1 MKVSDIITELSELER
16 KRDEV
21 NSALIST
28 PPGEAKDVLSRAL
41 VEYQKRVDTFL
52 NAEFEPVAT
61 VIYLTV
67 TPNTL
72 SLGVNDTQQ
81 LDVVA
86 TLSDGTT
93 KNVTNN
99 KRAVMLFRDFD
110 QLHNNTGFITSV
122 DISGYTGEESTFEIV
137 KTSNGFDV
145 DDDKNTQGLQVA
157 PTGNPNEYQVIDL
170 NGNPMGI
177 KFVTNGAEIVGD
189 NWLIHIYWVNTGTV
203 YSVDN
208 PAVAEVSETGLV
220 TAVGGG
226 TANVIVRNGTQEV
239 LIPVTVIDTEP
250 PEPPQINSILAIEN
264 GAEIFFDPS
273 VSPDAASYNVYVDG
287 TLHMTNVTDTPVT
300 IQLAGDGVT
309 AHTITMTAV
318 DYSGNESEHSNAMD
332 VIPLPTL

>member
-1 MKVSDIITELSELER
+1 MKVSDIIAELDELER
-16 KRDEV
+16 KRDE
-21 NSALIST
+21 ISNAIVSI
-28 PPGEAKDVLSRAL
+28 PSGEATEVLQQAL

-52 NAEFEPVAT
+52 DAEFEPLAA

-72 SLGVNDTQQ
+72 SLSMNDTQQ

-110 QLHNNTGFITSV
+110 QLHNNNGFITSV
-122 DISGYTGEESTFEIV
+122 DISGYTGEERTFEIV
-137 KTSNGFDV
+137 KTNNGFDV
-145 DDDKNTQGLQVA
+145 DDDKDTQGLQVV
-157 PTGNPNEYQVIDL
+157 PTGNPNEYQIVDL
-170 NGNPMGI
+170 NGNPIGI

-189 NWLIHIYWVNTGTV
+189 NWLINVYWTSTGTI

-208 PAVAEVSETGLV
+208 PAVAQVSETGLV

-226 TANVIVRNGTQEV
+226 TANIIVRNGLQEV
-239 LIPVTVIDTEP
+239 QVPITVIDTEP
-250 PEPPQINSILAIEN
+250 PEPPQINSIFAIEN

-273 VSPDAASYNVYVDG
+273 VSPDAVSYNVYVNG
-287 TLHMTNVTDTPVT
+287 TLYMTNVTDTPVT

-309 AHTITMTAV
+309 SYTITMTAV

-332 VIPLPTL
+332 VIPLPSP

>member
-1 MKVSDIITELSELER
+1 MKVSDIIAELDELER
-16 KRDEV
+16 KRDE
-21 NSALIST
+21 ISNAIVSI
-28 PPGEAKDVLSRAL
+28 PSGEATEVLQQAL
-41 VEYQKRVDTFL
+41 VEYQKRLDTFL
-52 NAEFEPVAT
+52 DAEFEPLAA

-122 DISGYTGEESTFEIV
+122 DISGYTGEERTFEIV
-137 KTSNGFDV
+137 KTNNGFDV
-145 DDDKNTQGLQVA
+145 DDDKDTQGLQVV
-157 PTGNPNEYQVIDL
+157 PTGNPNEYQIVDL
-170 NGNPMGI
+170 NGNPIGI

-189 NWLIHIYWVNTGTV
+189 NWLINVYWTSTGTI

-208 PAVAEVSETGLV
+208 PAVAQVSETGLV

-226 TANVIVRNGTQEV
+226 TANIIVRNGLQEV
-239 LIPVTVIDTEP
+239 QVPITVIDTEP
-250 PEPPQINSILAIEN
+250 PEPPQINSINAIEN

-273 VSPDAASYNVYVDG
+273 VSTDAVSYNVYVDG
-287 TLHMTNVTDTPVT
+287 TLYMTGVTDTPVT

-309 AHTITMTAV
+309 SYTITMTAV
-318 DYSGNESEHSNAMD
+318 DDSGNESEHSNAMD
-332 VIPLPTL
+332 VIPLPSP